1 MKRKSKGLA
10 LLLALMMLISMNPA
24 IVFAEDIA
32 QGDPAPVS
40 DESAVTPEDVYESL
54 ADATTSELNAAK
66 EFFPSE
72 ETWDEVGA
80 AANEVAAAKA
90 LSDAEEMVK
99 AADEQT
105 DQAADAAYESTE
117 EAGKAKD
124 NAAAWNA
131 VAGIGQKYA
140 WDQKEIAQAEDT
152 SWEESDEAA
161 NKAEGA
167 AAGAAI
173 AAGLAASEAQKAS
186 DAAAKAQASYEEAQA
201 IYEAAEKEVNKKL
214 EQGLINAQEAADLTK
229 AAKEKA
235 DSAYKDWQT
244 KKQLA
249 DEAAFLA
256 KERAEAANKELD
268 AQIRNLDE
276 VIDSTAK
283 DVADKTGTAVVT
295 GSALAAAKAALGAS
309 KLEITYYEGRI
320 NIEEAKI
327 DVLNE
332 KIADAEAKIE
342 AADAVLKVTEEAL
355 YKASKDYEAKKKELE
370 DAEEQ
375 LELARAAVE
384 SVKDIIEERDESGI
398 TAQLNAVREGECV
411 ITDIHDVAEYLMD
424 NDPRIKWDSVES
436 NVFSIGDQSYAV
448 TVENIL
454 DEEGVVIDHVLRI
467 FEYFPGEYEE
477 VTELP
482 DPAEAWAGGDEPG
495 VQPTD
500 MIASNEIGKGE
511 VQLRKIENGGLT
523 FFRYEVIYNGKTFE
537 LKKDGKGFYIEN
549 SKGVRRDVIV
559 EAPKEGLEVQ
569 NTERIAAEWD
579 DATAKENNYVASEAA
594 VKGAVSAKN
603 IAALVLGKAN
613 IEYKVA
619 DINLQYQGA
628 KKAVYDRSKSRHV
641 KRLIDLDNSLN
652 YNDWTPTEKQ
662 SEEIDGAIE
671 AMAEVYLGE
680 PITFDRVKAV
690 GKALLDFSMPA
701 KFRGDLIDNVIH
713 FVTKEVHH
721 KAVEELKTSVK
732 DGSEA
737 VGTAAVA
744 TGKAGAEAVDANVD
758 LVKANVNKAYVDK
771 KAKDAEAKKA
781 AADQAAIDAA
791 IALEDY
797 ERLAA
802 AYGPSGANVYK
813 AKLAAKEAQRRADL
827 AADERDAAQTAAG
840 LAKDYYE
847 AARAAADK
855 KNDPSPSPSP
865 TPGGDPTVNP
875 QSNPQSGQTAVS
887 GNGYAAGSSTNT
899 GKTNTGDHSKTL
911 VWLTTLCTAGLALTK
926 GLISRLGT
934 QN

>member
-1 MKRKSKGLA
+1 
-10 LLLALMMLISMNPA
+10 MMLISMNPA

-32 QGDPAPVS
+32 QGSDPAPVS
-40 DESAVTPEDVYESL
+40 DESAVTPEDVYDSL
-54 ADATTSELNAAK
+54 ADATTSELEAAK
-66 EFFPSE
+66 EFFPAE
-72 ETWDEVGA
+72 ETWDEVSA

-90 LSDAEEMVK
+90 LSDAEEIVE

-105 DQAADAAYESTE
+105 DKAADDAYASMED
-117 EAGKAKD
+117 AGKAKD

-131 VAGIGQKYA
+131 VAGIGQGYA
-140 WDQKEIAQAEDT
+140 EEQKGIAEAEGT

-186 DAAAKAQASYEEAQA
+186 DAAAKAQASYKEAQA
-201 IYEAAEKEVNKKL
+201 AYDAAVAEVNKKL
-214 EQGLINAQEAADLTK
+214 EAGLINAQEAADLTK
-229 AAKEKA
+229 AAAEKA
-235 DSAYKDWQT
+235 DLAYKEWVE
-244 KKQLA
+244 KKAEA
-249 DEAAFLA
+249 DKAASDA
-256 KERAEAANKELD
+256 QERAETANKELD
-268 AQIRNLDE
+268 AQIKNLDE

-309 KLEITYYEGRI
+309 KIEITYYEGRI

-342 AADAVLKVTEEAL
+342 AADAVLKVKKAAL
-355 YKASKDYEAKKKELE
+355 DTASKDYETKKKELE
-370 DAEEQ
+370 DAEEE

-398 TAQLNAVREGECV
+398 KAQLNAVRDGICEV
-411 ITDIHDVAEYLMD
+411 TDIHDVAEYLMD
-424 NDPRIKWDSVES
+424 NDPSIKWDSVES
-436 NVFSIGDQSYAV
+436 NVFSIGDKSYAV

-454 DEEGVVIDHVLRI
+454 DDEGVVIDHVLRI

-477 VTELP
+477 VKELP
-482 DPAEAWAGGDEPG
+482 DPAEAWAGGDETG

-511 VQLRKIENGGLT
+511 VQLRKIQEGELI

-537 LKKDGKGFYIEN
+537 LKKDGNGFYILN
-549 SKGVRRDVIV
+549 NNGKRRDVIV
-559 EAPKEGLEVQ
+559 EAPKEGPEVQ

-579 DATAKENNYVASEAA
+579 DATDKENNYVASEAA

-628 KKAVYDRSKSRHV
+628 KKAVYDKSKARHV
-641 KRLIDLDNSLN
+641 KHLIDLDNSLN

-662 SEEIDGAIE
+662 SEEINGAIE
-671 AMAEVYLGE
+671 AISDVYLGE
-680 PITFDRVKAV
+680 PITFGRVKAV

-701 KFRGDLIDNVIH
+701 KFRGDLVDKIIH
-713 FVTKEVHH
+713 PVTKDVHH

-737 VGTAAVA
+737 VSTAATA
-744 TGKAGAEAVDANVD
+744 TAKAGAEAVDANVD
-758 LVKANVNKAYVDK
+758 LIGANINKAYVDK
-771 KAKDAEAKKA
+771 KAKDAEAKQKA
-781 AADQAAIDAA
+781 ADKAAIDAA

-797 ERLAA
+797 QRLAA
-802 AYGPSGANVYK
+802 TYGPSDENVTKAYAAWQTADAN
-813 AKLAAKEAQRRADL
+813 ATAAKG
-827 AADERDAAQTAAG
+827 AADDAQKAATAAKDAYDAA
-840 LAKDYYE
+840 K
-847 AARAAADK
+847 AAADGK
-855 KNDPSPSPSP
+855 K
-865 TPGGDPTVNP
+865 G
-875 QSNPQSGQTAVS
+875 SNSGSDSGQASGNGQQVSPQNGGNSGSANAAAVS

>member
-1 MKRKSKGLA
+1 
-10 LLLALMMLISMNPA
+10 MMLISMNPA

-32 QGDPAPVS
+32 QGSDPAPVS
-40 DESAVTPEDVYESL
+40 DESAVTPEDVYDSL
-54 ADATTSELNAAK
+54 ADATTSELEAAK
-66 EFFPSE
+66 EFFPAE
-72 ETWDEVGA
+72 ETWDEVSA

-90 LSDAEEMVK
+90 LSDAEEIVE

-105 DQAADAAYESTE
+105 DKAANDAAESME
-117 EAGKAKD
+117 DAGKAKD
-124 NAAAWNA
+124 NAEAANETA
-131 VAGIGQKYA
+131 AASKGYA
-140 WDQKEIAQAEDT
+140 QQQQVIAEDT
-152 SWEESDEAA
+152 TKSMTEREQAVDMA
-161 NKAEGA
+161 GA
-167 AAGAAI
+167 AAGIAELSAGYAARY
-173 AAGLAASEAQKAS
+173 AKEASEAADKARV
-186 DAAAKAQASYEEAQA
+186 SYEEAQA
-201 IYEAAEKEVNKKL
+201 AYDAAVAEVNKKL
-214 EQGLINAQEAADLTK
+214 AAGLINAQEAADLTK
-229 AAKEKA
+229 AAAEKA
-235 DSAYKDWQT
+235 DSAYKEWVE
-244 KKQLA
+244 KKAEA
-249 DEAAFLA
+249 DKAASDA
-256 KERAEAANKELD
+256 QERAETANKELD
-268 AQIRNLDE
+268 AQIKNLDE

-342 AADAVLKVTEEAL
+342 AADAVLQVKKAAL
-355 YKASKDYEAKKKELE
+355 DTASKDYETKKKELE
-370 DAEEQ
+370 DAEEE

-384 SVKDIIEERDESGI
+384 SVKDIIEKRDESGI
-398 TAQLNAVREGECV
+398 KAQLSAVRDGVCEV
-411 ITDIHDVAEYLMD
+411 TDIHDVAEYLMD
-424 NDPRIKWDSVES
+424 NDPSIKWDSVES
-436 NVFSIGDQSYAV
+436 NVFSIGDKSYAV

-454 DEEGVVIDHVLRI
+454 DDEGVVIDHVLRI
-467 FEYFPGEYEE
+467 FEYFPGEYEV

-482 DPAEAWAGGDEPG
+482 DPSEAWAGGDEPG

-511 VQLRKIENGGLT
+511 VQLRKIENGELT

-549 SKGVRRDVIV
+549 SKGKRRDVIV
-559 EAPKEGLEVQ
+559 EAPKEGPEVQ

-619 DINLQYQGA
+619 DINLQYQGV
-628 KKAVYDRSKSRHV
+628 KKAVYDKSKSRHV
-641 KRLIDLDNSLN
+641 KHLIDLDNSLN

-662 SEEIDGAIE
+662 SEEINDAIE
-671 AMAEVYLGE
+671 AISDVYLGE
-680 PITFDRVKAV
+680 PITFGRVKAV

-701 KFRGDLIDNVIH
+701 KFRGDLVDKIIH
-713 FVTKEVHH
+713 PVTKDVHH

-737 VGTAAVA
+737 VSTAATA
-744 TGKAGAEAVDANVD
+744 TAKAGAEAVDANVD
-758 LVKANVNKAYVDK
+758 LIGANINKAYVDK
-771 KAKDAEAKKA
+771 KAKDAEAKQKA
-781 AADQAAIDAA
+781 AEKAAIDAA
-791 IALEDY
+791 IALEEYQD
-797 ERLAA
+797 LAA

-813 AKLAAKEAQRRADL
+813 ARLAAEEAQRRADL
-827 AADERDAAQTAAG
+827 AAKERDAARTAATDA
-840 LAKDYYE
+840 LKAYE
-847 AARAAADK
+847 AAKEAVHPTPTPA
-855 KNDPSPSPSP
+855 PTPSP
-865 TPGGDPTVNP
+865 TPGGNPTVDPQVNP
-875 QSNPQSGQTAVS
+875 TGGQVALS

>member
-32 QGDPAPVS
+32 QGGDPAPVS
-40 DESAVTPEDVYESL
+40 DESAITPEDVYESL

-66 EFFPSE
+66 EFFPAE
-72 ETWDEVGA
+72 ETWDEVSA

-90 LSDAEEMVK
+90 LSDAEEIVEASDKQTDK
-99 AADEQT
+99 AAD
-105 DQAADAAYESTE
+105 DAYESME
-117 EAGKAKD
+117 DAGKAKD

-131 VAGIGQKYA
+131 VAGIGRDYAEEQKG
-140 WDQKEIAQAEDT
+140 IAESKDT

-229 AAKEKA
+229 AAKAKA
-235 DSAYKDWQT
+235 DAAYNEWQT

-249 DEAAFLA
+249 DEAVFLA
-256 KERAEAANKELD
+256 KERADAANKELD

-342 AADAVLKVTEEAL
+342 AADAVLKVTEAAL
-355 YKASKDYEAKKKELE
+355 DKASEDYKTKKKELDE
-370 DAEEQ
+370 AEEQ
-375 LELARAAVE
+375 LDLARAAVE

-398 TAQLNAVREGECV
+398 KAQLSAVRDGECV
-411 ITDIHDVAEYLMD
+411 VTDIHDVAEYLMD

-436 NVFSIGDQSYAV
+436 NVFSIGDKSYAV

-454 DEEGVVIDHVLRI
+454 DDEGVVIDHVLRI
-467 FEYFPGEYEE
+467 FEYFPGEYEV

-523 FFRYEVIYNGKTFE
+523 FFRYEVIYNGKAYE
-537 LKKDGKGFYIEN
+537 LKKDDKGFYIEN
-549 SKGVRRDVIV
+549 SKGTRRDVTV
-559 EAPKEGLEVQ
+559 EAPKEGAEVT
-569 NTERIAAEWD
+569 NTKKIAAEWD

-619 DINLQYQGA
+619 DINLQYQGV
-628 KKAVYDRSKSRHV
+628 KKAVYDKSKSRHV
-641 KRLIDLDNSLN
+641 KHLIDLDNSLN

-662 SEEIDGAIE
+662 SEEINGAIE
-671 AMAEVYLGE
+671 AISDVYLGE

-701 KFRGDLIDNVIH
+701 KFRGDLVDKVIH
-713 FVTKEVHH
+713 PVTKDVHH

-737 VGTAAVA
+737 VSTAATA
-744 TGKAGAEAVDANVD
+744 TAKAGAEAVDANVD

-771 KAKDAEAKKA
+771 KAKDAEAKKEA
-781 AADQAAIDAA
+781 AKKAAIDAA
-791 IALEDY
+791 VALEDY
-797 ERLAA
+797 EDLAA
-802 AYGPSGANVYK
+802 AYGPSGANVLK
-813 AKLAAKEAQRRADL
+813 AELAYKEAQRQANL
-827 AADERDAAQTAAG
+827 AADQADAAQS
-840 LAKDYYE
+840 E
-847 AARAAADK
+847 AAAALKAYQKAKEAADK

-875 QSNPQSGQTAVS
+875 QSNPQNVQ
-887 GNGYAAGSSTNT
+887 
-899 GKTNTGDHSKTL
+899 
-911 VWLTTLCTAGLALTK
+911 
-926 GLISRLGT
+926 
-934 QN
+934 

>member
-32 QGDPAPVS
+32 QGGDPAPVS
-40 DESAVTPEDVYESL
+40 DESAVTPDDVYESL
-54 ADATTSELNAAK
+54 ADATTSELEAAK

-105 DQAADAAYESTE
+105 DQAADDAYASMED
-117 EAGKAKD
+117 AGKAKD
-124 NAAAWNA
+124 NAKAANETA
-131 VAGIGQKYA
+131 AASKEYAQGQQA
-140 WDQKEIAQAEDT
+140 IAEDPET
-152 SWEESDEAA
+152 SKTESEQAA
-161 NKAEGA
+161 DMAGA
-167 AAGAAI
+167 AAGIAEISAGYAARY
-173 AAGLAASEAQKAS
+173 AKEAS

-235 DSAYKDWQT
+235 DAAYNEWQT

-249 DEAAFLA
+249 DEAVFFA
-256 KERAEAANKELD
+256 KERAEAANEELEE
-268 AQIRNLDE
+268 QIRNLDE
-276 VIDSTAK
+276 VIESTAK

-309 KLEITYYEGRI
+309 KVEITYYEGRI
-320 NIEEAKI
+320 DIEEAKI
-327 DVLNE
+327 SELNE

-342 AADAVLKVTEEAL
+342 AADAVLQVKKAALDTASDDYDAKV
-355 YKASKDYEAKKKELE
+355 KELE
-370 DAEEQ
+370 EAEEQ
-375 LELARAAVE
+375 LDLARAAVE

-398 TAQLNAVREGECV
+398 KAQLSAVRDGECQV
-411 ITDIHDVAEYLMD
+411 TDIHDVAEYLMD
-424 NDPRIKWDSVES
+424 NDPKIEWDAVES
-436 NVFSIGDQSYAV
+436 NIFKIGDKFYSVY
-448 TVENIL
+448 VENIL
-454 DEEGVVIDHVLRI
+454 DDEGVVIDHVLRV

-500 MIASNEIGKGE
+500 MTASNEIGEGE
-511 VQLRKIENGGLT
+511 VQLRMIENGELR
-523 FFRYEVIYNGKTFE
+523 FFRYEVVFKGNTYE
-537 LKKDGKGFYIEN
+537 LQKDDKGFYIIN
-549 SKGVRRDVIV
+549 KKGKRFDVTV
-559 EAPKEGLEVQ
+559 EAPKEGDEVT

-579 DATAKENNYVASEAA
+579 DATAKENEYTASKAA
-594 VKGAVSAKN
+594 VKGAVSARN

-628 KKAVYDRSKSRHV
+628 KKAVYNWRKAKHV
-641 KRLIDLDNSLN
+641 NDLIDLDNSLN

-662 SEEIDGAIE
+662 SEEINDATKAI
-671 AMAEVYLGE
+671 AEVYLGE
-680 PITFDRVKAV
+680 PITFSRVKAV

-701 KFRGDLIDNVIH
+701 KFRGDLIDKIIH
-713 FVTKEVHH
+713 PVTKEVHH

-737 VGTAAVA
+737 VSTAATA
-744 TGKAGAEAVDANVD
+744 TAKAGVEAVDANVD
-758 LVKANVNKAYVDK
+758 LAGAVINKAYVDK

-797 ERLAA
+797 ERLAE

-813 AKLAAKEAQRRADL
+813 ARLAAEEAQRLANL
-827 AADERDAAQTAAG
+827 AADQADAAQTEAADA
-840 LAKDYYE
+840 LTAYE
-847 AARAAADK
+847 AAKAAADA

-865 TPGGDPTVNP
+865 TPGGNPSVDPQVNP
-875 QSNPQSGQTAVS
+875 QGGQTAVS
-887 GNGYAAGSSTNT
+887 GSGYAAGSST

-926 GLISRLGT
+926 GLLSRLGT

>member
-1 MKRKSKGLA
+1 
-10 LLLALMMLISMNPA
+10 MMLISMNPA

-32 QGDPAPVS
+32 QGSDPAPVS

-105 DQAADAAYESTE
+105 DQAADDAYKSKED
-117 EAGKAKD
+117 AGKAAD
-124 NAAAWNA
+124 NATTSNANAKDSRVKAQQKQAIAEDPKTSKTESEEAADLA
-131 VAGIGQKYA
+131 EKDAEASAISAGYAAKYA
-140 WDQKEIAQAEDT
+140 KD
-152 SWEESDEAA
+152 
-161 NKAEGA
+161 
-167 AAGAAI
+167 
-173 AAGLAASEAQKAS
+173 AS
-186 DAAAKAQASYEEAQA
+186 DAAAKAKASYEEAQA

-235 DSAYKDWQT
+235 DAAYKDWQT

-249 DEAAFLA
+249 DEAVFLA
-256 KERAEAANKELD
+256 KERAEAANEELD
-268 AQIRNLDE
+268 AQIKNLDE

-320 NIEEAKI
+320 NIEEATI

-342 AADAVLKVTEEAL
+342 AADAVLQVKKAAL
-355 YKASKDYEAKKKELE
+355 DTASEDYETKKKELE
-370 DAEEQ
+370 EAEEE
-375 LELARAAVE
+375 LDLARAAVE

-398 TAQLNAVREGECV
+398 KAQLSAVRDGECQ
-411 ITDIHDVAEYLMD
+411 IIDIHDVAEYLMD
-424 NDPRIKWDSVES
+424 NDPEIKWDPVE
-436 NVFSIGDQSYAV
+436 NNIFSIGDKFYAV

-454 DEEGVVIDHVLRI
+454 DDEGVVIDHVLRI

-477 VTELP
+477 VTNLP
-482 DPAEAWAGGDEPG
+482 DPAEEWTGGDEPG
-495 VQPTD
+495 VQETE
-500 MIASNEIGKGE
+500 MVATISESEYGVI
-511 VQLRKIENGGLT
+511 LRKTDRGNL
-523 FFRYEVIYNGKTFE
+523 RYEVAYNGDTYRVQ
-537 LKKDGKGFYIEN
+537 KDGKGFYITVN
-549 SKGVRRDVIV
+549 RKRINIVI
-559 EAPKEGLEVQ
+559 EAPKEGAEVQ

-579 DATAKENNYVASEAA
+579 DATAKENEYTASKAA

-603 IAALVLGKAN
+603 IAAVVLGKAK
-613 IEYKVA
+613 IEYGIA
-619 DINLQYQGA
+619 DINLKYQGV
-628 KKAVYDRSKSRHV
+628 KKAVYDKSKATHV
-641 KRLIDLDNSLN
+641 KVLTDLDNSLN
-652 YNDWTPTEKQ
+652 YNGWTPTEEQ
-662 SEEIDGAIE
+662 SKEINGAIT
-671 AMAEVYLGE
+671 AIAEVYLGE
-680 PITFDRVKAV
+680 PITFGRVKAV

-701 KFRGDLIDNVIH
+701 KFRGDLVDKIIH
-713 FVTKEVHH
+713 PVTKEVHH
-721 KAVEELKTSVK
+721 KAVEELKTSVE

-737 VGTAAVA
+737 VSTAATA
-744 TGKAGAEAVDANVD
+744 TAKAGAEAVDANVD
-758 LVKANVNKAYVDK
+758 LAGAVINQAYVDK
-771 KAKDAEAKKA
+771 KFKDAEAKKA
-781 AADQAAIDAA
+781 AADKAAIDAA
-791 IALEDY
+791 VALEEY
-797 ERLAA
+797 EDLAA

-813 AKLAAKEAQRRADL
+813 ARLAAEEAQRRADI
-827 AADERDAAQTAAG
+827 AADQADLAQTEAADA
-840 LAKDYYE
+840 LTAYE
-847 AARAAADK
+847 AARAAADE
-855 KNDPSPSPSP
+855 KNDPSPSP
-865 TPGGDPTVNP
+865 TPGGDPTV
-875 QSNPQSGQTAVS
+875 NPQSGQTAVS

>member
-32 QGDPAPVS
+32 QGSDPAPVS

-90 LSDAEEMVK
+90 LSDAEKIVE

-105 DQAADAAYESTE
+105 DKTADDAVKSMED
-117 EAGKAKD
+117 AGKAKD
-124 NAAAWNA
+124 NAKAANETA
-131 VAGIGQKYA
+131 AASMGYA
-140 WDQKEIAQAEDT
+140 QQQQAIAEDKT
-152 SWEESDEAA
+152 KSMTEREQAVDMA
-161 NKAEGA
+161 GA
-167 AAGAAI
+167 AAGIAELSAGYAARY
-173 AAGLAASEAQKAS
+173 AKEASEAADKARV
-186 DAAAKAQASYEEAQA
+186 SYEEAQA
-201 IYEAAEKEVNKKL
+201 AYDAAVAEVNKKL
-214 EQGLINAQEAADLTK
+214 EAGLINAQEAADLTK
-229 AAKEKA
+229 AAKAKA
-235 DSAYKDWQT
+235 DAACDEWKT

-249 DEAAFLA
+249 DEAVIFA
-256 KERAEAANKELD
+256 KERAEAANEELD
-268 AQIRNLDE
+268 AQIKNLDE

-342 AADAVLKVTEEAL
+342 AADAVLQVKKAAL
-355 YKASKDYEAKKKELE
+355 DTASEDYKAKKKELE
-370 DAEEQ
+370 EAEKE
-375 LELARAAVE
+375 LDLARAAVE

-398 TAQLNAVREGECV
+398 KAQLSAVRDGECQ

-424 NDPRIKWDSVES
+424 NDPEIKWDPVE
-436 NVFSIGDQSYAV
+436 NNIFSIGDKFYAV

-454 DEEGVVIDHVLRI
+454 DDEGVVIDHVLRI

-477 VTELP
+477 VTNLP
-482 DPAEAWAGGDEPG
+482 DPAEEWTGGDEPG
-495 VQPTD
+495 VQETE
-500 MIASNEIGKGE
+500 MIATISGTEYG
-511 VQLRKIENGGLT
+511 VVLRKPDRGNL
-523 FFRYEVIYNGKTFE
+523 RYEVAYKGDTYRVH
-537 LKKDGKGFYIEN
+537 KDGKGFYITVQRKRIN
-549 SKGVRRDVIV
+549 IVI
-559 EAPKEGLEVQ
+559 EAPKEGAEVQ

-579 DATAKENNYVASEAA
+579 DATAKENEYTASKAA

-603 IAALVLGKAN
+603 IAAVVLGKAK
-613 IEYKVA
+613 IEYGVA
-619 DINLQYQGA
+619 DINLKYQGV
-628 KKAVYDRSKSRHV
+628 KKAVYDKSKATHV
-641 KRLIDLDNSLN
+641 KVLTDLDNSLN
-652 YNDWTPTEKQ
+652 YNGWTPTEEQ
-662 SEEIDGAIE
+662 SKEINGAIT
-671 AMAEVYLGE
+671 AIAEVYLGE
-680 PITFDRVKAV
+680 PITFGRVKAV

-701 KFRGDLIDNVIH
+701 KFRGDLVDKVIH
-713 FVTKEVHH
+713 PVTKDVHH

-737 VGTAAVA
+737 VSEAATATA
-744 TGKAGAEAVDANVD
+744 KAGAEAVDANVD
-758 LVKANVNKAYVDK
+758 LIGANINKAYVDK
-771 KAKDAEAKKA
+771 KVKDAEAKKA
-781 AADQAAIDAA
+781 AADDAA
-791 IALEDY
+791 RKAAQALEDY
-797 ERLAA
+797 QDLAEV
-802 AYGPSGANVYK
+802 YGPSGANVYK
-813 AKLAAKEAQRRADL
+813 ARLAAEEAQRRADL
-827 AADERDAAQTAAG
+827 AAEERDAAQSEAAAA
-840 LAKDYYE
+840 LKAYE
-847 AARAAADK
+847 AAKEAVHPTPA
-855 KNDPSPSPSP
+855 PTPSP
-865 TPGGDPTVNP
+865 TPGGNPTVNP
-875 QSNPQSGQTAVS
+875 QVNPTGGQVALS

>member
-1 MKRKSKGLA
+1 
-10 LLLALMMLISMNPA
+10 MMLISMNPA

-32 QGDPAPVS
+32 QGSDPAPVS

-105 DQAADAAYESTE
+105 EKAVDDAYKSTE
-117 EAGKAKD
+117 DAGKAKD

-131 VAGIGQKYA
+131 VAGIGRDSA
-140 WDQKEIAQAEDT
+140 EDQKDIAEAKDT

-167 AAGAAI
+167 AGIAAI

-229 AAKEKA
+229 AAAKKANAAHEEWKEKKREA
-235 DSAYKDWQT
+235 EQT
-244 KKQLA
+244 A
-249 DEAAFLA
+249 SEA
-256 KERAEAANKELD
+256 KRRAEAANTAIEE
-268 AQIRNLDE
+268 QIQNLDE

-342 AADAVLKVTEEAL
+342 AAKAVLKVTEEAL

-370 DAEEQ
+370 QAEAD
-375 LELARAAVE
+375 LDLARKAVE
-384 SVKDIIEERDESGI
+384 SVKDIIEQRDESGI

-436 NVFSIGDQSYAV
+436 KVFSIGDKSYAV

-454 DEEGVVIDHVLRI
+454 NDEGVVIDHVLRI

-523 FFRYEVIYNGKTFE
+523 FFRYEVIYNGKAYE

-559 EAPKEGLEVQ
+559 EAPKEGPEVQ

-579 DATAKENNYVASEAA
+579 DATDKENNYVASEAA
-594 VKGAVSAKN
+594 VKGAVSARN

-619 DINLQYQGA
+619 DINLQYQGV
-628 KKAVYDRSKSRHV
+628 KKAVYDKSKSRHV

-662 SEEIDGAIE
+662 SEEINGAIE
-671 AMAEVYLGE
+671 AISDVYLGE
-680 PITFDRVKAV
+680 PITFGRVKAV

-701 KFRGDLIDNVIH
+701 KFRGDLVDKVIH
-713 FVTKEVHH
+713 PVTKDVHH
-721 KAVEELKTSVK
+721 KAVEELKTSVE

-737 VGTAAVA
+737 VSTAATA
-744 TGKAGAEAVDANVD
+744 TAKAGAEAVDANVD
-758 LVKANVNKAYVDK
+758 LIGANINKAYVDK

-781 AADQAAIDAA
+781 AADKAAIDAA
-791 IALEDY
+791 VALEEY
-797 ERLAA
+797 EDLAA
-802 AYGPSGANVYK
+802 AYGPSGAYVYK
-813 AKLAAKEAQRRADL
+813 ARLASEEAQRQSDK
-827 AADERDAAQTAAG
+827 AAKAAEDAQT
-840 LAKDYYE
+840 E
-847 AARAAADK
+847 AAAALKAYQKAKEAADK
-855 KNDPSPSPSP
+855 KNDPSPSPAPSP
-865 TPGGDPTVNP
+865 TPGGNPTVNP
-875 QSNPQSGQTAVS
+875 QVNPTGGQVALS

>member
-1 MKRKSKGLA
+1 
-10 LLLALMMLISMNPA
+10 MMLISMNPA

-32 QGDPAPVS
+32 QGGDPAPVS

-124 NAAAWNA
+124 NAAAWNE
-131 VAGIGQKYA
+131 VAGIGRDYA
-140 WDQKEIAQAEDT
+140 EDQKDIAEAKDT

-186 DAAAKAQASYEEAQA
+186 DAAAKAQASYEKAQA
-201 IYEAAEKEVNKKL
+201 AYDAAVAEVNKKL
-214 EQGLINAQEAADLTK
+214 AAGLINAQEAADLTK
-229 AAKEKA
+229 AAAEKA
-235 DSAYKDWQT
+235 DLAYKEWVE
-244 KKQLA
+244 KKAEA
-249 DEAAFLA
+249 DKAASDA
-256 KERAEAANKELD
+256 KEKAEAANKNFEE
-268 AQIRNLDE
+268 QIKVLDE

-342 AADAVLKVTEEAL
+342 AADAVLKVKKAAL
-355 YKASKDYEAKKKELE
+355 DKASEDYDAKVKELDE
-370 DAEEQ
+370 AEEQ

-424 NDPRIKWDSVES
+424 NDPKIKWDSVES
-436 NVFSIGDQSYAV
+436 NVFSIGDKSYAV

-454 DEEGVVIDHVLRI
+454 DDEGVVIDHVLRI

-523 FFRYEVIYNGKTFE
+523 FFRYEVIYNGKAYE

-559 EAPKEGLEVQ
+559 EAPKEGPEVQ

-579 DATAKENNYVASEAA
+579 DATDKENNYVASEAA

-628 KKAVYDRSKSRHV
+628 KKAVYDKSKARHV
-641 KRLIDLDNSLN
+641 KHLIDLDNSLN

-662 SEEIDGAIE
+662 SEEINGAIE
-671 AMAEVYLGE
+671 AISDVYLGE
-680 PITFDRVKAV
+680 PITFGRVKAV

-701 KFRGDLIDNVIH
+701 KFRGDLVDKIIRP
-713 FVTKEVHH
+713 VTKDVHH
-721 KAVEELKTSVK
+721 KAVEDLKTSVK

-737 VGTAAVA
+737 VSTAATA
-744 TGKAGAEAVDANVD
+744 TAKAGAEAVDANVD
-758 LVKANVNKAYVDK
+758 YAKASVNKQYVDK
-771 KAKDAEAKKA
+771 KAQDAADKKIAADDA
-781 AADQAAIDAA
+781 AAKAEQ
-791 IALEDY
+791 ALEDY

-802 AYGPSGANVYK
+802 AYGPSGDNVYK
-813 AKLAAKEAQRRADL
+813 ARLAAEEAQRRADL

-840 LAKDYYE
+840 LAKEYYE

-855 KNDPSPSPSP
+855 KNDPSPSPTP